1 MVNQRT
7 CLNCGRTEMK
17 KEKEPILARIQS
29 MFVGKVS
36 RNREN
41 PFKKKKIYMT
51 AELYFL
57 MTVDSHFLFKNY

>member
-1 MVNQRT
+1 
-7 CLNCGRTEMK
+7 MK
-17 KEKEPILARIQS
+17 NEKEPILARVQS

-41 PFKKKKIYMT
+41 PFKKKKYVT

-57 MTVDSHFLFKNY
+57 ITVHSHFFQKLLKNDVSFSVYHIK

>member
-1 MVNQRT
+1 
-7 CLNCGRTEMK
+7 MK
-17 KEKEPILARIQS
+17 NEKEPILARVQS

-41 PFKKKKIYMT
+41 PFKKKKKNMT

-57 MTVDSHFLFKNY
+57 ITVDSHFQKLLKNDVSFSVYHIK

>member
-1 MVNQRT
+1 
-7 CLNCGRTEMK
+7 MK
-17 KEKEPILARIQS
+17 NEKEPILARVQS

-41 PFKKKKIYMT
+41 PFKKKKYVT

-57 MTVDSHFLFKNY
+57 ITVHSHFFSKIIKK